1 MNRDTVDQAAATVHS
16 GARRA
21 WLQKTLACVAAGLV
35 GSPLLRAAAQGND
48 ALLDAF
54 MTVSRALTGKATLP
68 RDVGGRLAEA
78 LQKKTPDLAQRVQQL
93 AGALASGKLNDA
105 QTALALRILQAW
117 YVGEVD
123 GMVVIY
129 EQALIGCR
137 TYGRG
142 GAAQLLAYDRRG
154 PDCDRDLPAHGAGR
168 AR

>member
-1 MNRDTVDQAAATVHS
+1 M
-16 GARRA
+16 
-21 WLQKTLACVAAGLV
+21 QKTLACVAAGLV

-129 EQALIGCR
+129 EQALMFAVVSDMLVIR
-137 TYGRG
+137 TYCPNKPGFWASKPIER
-142 GAAQLLAYDRRG
+142 QS
-154 PDCDRDLPAHGAGR
+154 
-168 AR
+168 